1 MRSLISSRVSTI
13 LGSFFVALL
22 VLTQF
27 SHAQAGPG
35 PISVVTTV
43 PLTPVAGATST
54 PRPTSTPAA
63 TATPRPTSTPVP
75 TATSRPTYGVVNG
88 SFGPDGNCSLAGW
101 TTSGAVGL
109 PNTAMTE
116 DQHCYATLQAN
127 VGTSQDTAASS
138 LEQGFLVDPAQPY
151 LLFYVNP
158 TSDLPDVDYPA
169 QTISLYNSAGQVIYE
184 RSRNLHVAGQ
194 IRCEFGFLYD
204 LSAYAGQLVRL
215 RISVKASTERGAPTN
230 VSMKV
235 DFDKYSWPCVDGGP
249 DDAPPTRW

>member
-1 MRSLISSRVSTI
+1 MRSLISSRLSTI
-13 LGSFFVALL
+13 LGCFLVAVL

-43 PLTPVAGATST
+43 PLTPVAGATAT
-54 PRPTSTPAA
+54 PRPTSTPAP
-63 TATPRPTSTPVP
+63 TATP
-75 TATSRPTYGVVNG
+75 RPTYGVVNR

-101 TTSGAVGL
+101 TTSGTVGL
-109 PNTAMTE
+109 PNTVITE
-116 DQHCYATLQAN
+116 DQHCYAMLQAN
-127 VGTSQDTAASS
+127 VGTSQDTATSY
-138 LEQGFLVDPAQPY
+138 LEQGFLVDPAQPDIT
-151 LLFYVNP
+151 FYVNP

-184 RSRNLHVAGQ
+184 RSHNFHVDGKTM
-194 IRCEFGFLYD
+194 CNFGLSYD

-215 RISVKASTERGAPTN
+215 RITVKASTERGAPTN

-235 DFDKYSWPCVDGGP
+235 DFDKYSWPCEDGGP
-249 DDAPPTRW
+249 EEKPGGGW